1 MKLNNHNQSQ
11 MPEIDSIQ
19 LFFMKLQTFS
29 GSSKLVC
36 VNKVKQAEE
45 LVIYIK
51 DKFHVKDKVLLGRL
65 ESWFSLFM
73 DRTSYS
79 L

>member
-1 MKLNNHNQSQ
+1 

-51 DKFHVKDKVLLGRL
+51 DKCHVKNKVLLGRL

-79 L
+79 LCENIHTK